1 VRSEVERPDDV
12 EGHLAVETETLK
24 AYGRDLV
31 AVLVEGTNLSSES
44 HQPNGII
51 LEREGE
57 TDCFHGGS
65 GHVVGQIRERRE
77 RGGRLH
83 LRSKPCYLSVT
94 EGRFDAITNAEVKRR
109 PDSPSDAHQ
118 SLLISEN

>member
-1 VRSEVERPDDV
+1 VRTEVERPDDV

-24 AYGRDLV
+24 ADGRDLV
-31 AVLVEGTNLSSES
+31 AILVEGTNLSLN
-44 HQPNGII
+44 HIGII
-51 LEREGE
+51 LEREGG

-83 LRSKPCYLSVT
+83 LWQTLLFERYEMS
-94 EGRFDAITNAEVKRR
+94 RFDER
-109 PDSPSDAHQ
+109 
-118 SLLISEN
+118 